1 MGEAKR
7 RSHAKE
13 LGVPAQYRE
22 VSSGELRPA
31 KYGGDL
37 KDYFTR
43 WTKGDPSPVPC
54 NGCVTGCYHEHFDI
68 YPEREKPED
77 FAHLLTD
84 VAPDGQLE
92 LQHRPDGACIHLG
105 ENGCAIYEHLPHACR
120 KYDCRVFPL
129 FSLCDGMGGGRQTPM
144 WIFDAPTRQAR
155 ALQEAYRLC
164 GLLAVAALERK
175 GAAWTAEEA
184 LIAAS
189 RNVPEMFRALDAL
202 SRMTPQEI
210 AEATGVDTSSMTED
224 EFLERSR
231 TMMRRMGLIEEESAT
246 T

>member
-1 MGEAKR
+1 
-7 RSHAKE
+7 
-13 LGVPAQYRE
+13 
-22 VSSGELRPA
+22 
-31 KYGGDL
+31 
-37 KDYFTR
+37 
-43 WTKGDPSPVPC
+43 
-54 NGCVTGCYHEHFDI
+54 
-68 YPEREKPED
+68 
-77 FAHLLTD
+77 
-84 VAPDGQLE
+84 
-92 LQHRPDGACIHLG
+92 
-105 ENGCAIYEHLPHACR
+105 
-120 KYDCRVFPL
+120 
-129 FSLCDGMGGGRQTPM
+129 M